1 MVTFLTKVETILN
14 SRPLT
19 QLSDDINDFNALTT
33 NHFILRNQ
41 PLCFSPVMIKGNHVT
56 NTVCWKAV
64 QG

>member
-1 MVTFLTKVETILN
+1 MVTFLTKIETILN

-41 PLCFSPVMIKGNHVT
+41 PLYFSPVMIKGNHVT
-56 NTVCWKAV
+56 NTVSWKAV